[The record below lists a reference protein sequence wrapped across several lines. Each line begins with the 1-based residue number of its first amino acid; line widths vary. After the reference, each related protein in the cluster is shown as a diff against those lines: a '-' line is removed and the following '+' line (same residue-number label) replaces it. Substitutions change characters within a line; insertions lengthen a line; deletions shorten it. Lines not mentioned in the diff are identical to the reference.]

1 MLLGDDG
8 GPPLLLAGLK
18 RVGSESLLVNRDG
31 GMLPASIAY
40 AAAVAMP
47 NLLA

>member
-8 GPPLLLAGLK
+8 GPLLLAGLK